1 MLLGVKK
8 SRTSLASG
16 VADSKNSEP
25 VIRKLDLRLWAL
37 LVFALLIIRQSL
49 FAMMTTTSK

>member
-37 LVFALLIIRQSL
+37 VFALLIIRQSL